1 MVNMDTFAQ
10 SNSRYHKEAKKA
22 GVIFSKAGVALGSL
36 TQKERIANY
45 QGENGELRALGAQR
59 HLKMIQRRKNRSS

>member
-1 MVNMDTFAQ
+1 MVDNYSAQ
-10 SNSRYHKEAKKA
+10 NLRYHKEAKKA

-45 QGENGELRALGAQR
+45 QGGDGELRALGAQR
-59 HLKMIQRRKNRSS
+59 HLKMIQRRRNRSS